1 MTEPIVAEYATA
13 PPAEPLRR
21 YVDRYIGYR
30 LAGFPPGVHRGLPSR
45 HMTLAVGIGPEID
58 VAAQTDP
65 RQAPQSYRCVLGGLQ
80 ASPALIAHDGTL
92 EGVTIEL
99 TPLGSRALAGRPAAE
114 LWDVSVELSDVV
126 GRTGLELWERLQ
138 DPLPWERRFG
148 ICDLVLSRL
157 ARERGVSPPLRH
169 CWRTLLAAGGAVSVR
184 DLAAEVGWSRQ
195 HLTRRFRDEFG
206 TGPKVAARILRFERA
221 RRLLQSPPPR
231 LPLAEIAL
239 ACGYSDQAHLN
250 RDFARLAGCPPTEWL
265 AGELPFLQDT
275 DDPDR

>member
-1 MTEPIVAEYATA
+1 VTEPTVEYVEAL
-13 PPAEPLRR
+13 PAEPLRP

-45 HMTLAVGIGPEID
+45 HMTLAVSIGVDID

-80 ASPALIAHDGTL
+80 AAPALIAHDGYQ
-92 EGVTIEL
+92 EGVAIEL
-99 TPLGSRALAGRPAAE
+99 TPLGSRALTGRPAAE
-114 LWDVSVELSDVV
+114 LWDLSVELSDAV

-138 DPLPWERRFG
+138 DSLPWERRFG

-157 ARERGVSPPLRH
+157 AKERAVSAPLRH
-169 CWRTLLAAGGAVSVR
+169 CWRTLVAAGGGVSVR

-195 HLTRRFRDEFG
+195 HLARRFRDEFG
-206 TGPKVAARILRFERA
+206 AGPKVAARILRFERA
-221 RRLLQSPPPR
+221 RTMLQSPPLR
-231 LPLAEIAL
+231 LPLSEIAL
-239 ACGYSDQAHLN
+239 ACGYFDQAHLN
-250 RDFARLAGCPPTEWL
+250 RDFAQLARCTPTEWL
-265 AGELPFLQDT
+265 ADELPFFQDA